1 MKRFTMIFASLIFSL
16 SILTVS
22 AAAQHRVLGKL
33 EIPFNFTANDQVF
46 PSGNYDLVQ
55 IGGQTIR
62 LEERKTGK
70 GITLLS
76 PQNISETPVN
86 TLLFHRYGSRYVLA
100 KVVAPTYDIPL
111 YKSNAERELANGM
124 KFDSVTLRAGK

>member
-1 MKRFTMIFASLIFSL
+1 MIFATLIVGL
-16 SILTVS
+16 SILSVS

-46 PSGNYDLVQ
+46 ASGNYDLVQ

-86 TLLFHRYGSRYVLA
+86 TLLFHRYGTRYVLA
-100 KVVAPTYDIPL
+100 KIVAPTYEMPL
-111 YKSNAERELANGM
+111 FKSNTERELASGM
-124 KFDSVTLRAGK
+124 KFEAVTLRAGK

>member
-1 MKRFTMIFASLIFSL
+1 MKRFSMIFASLVLSL
-16 SILTVS
+16 SIFSVS
-22 AAAQHRVLGKL
+22 AAAQHRVLGKV
-33 EIPFNFTANDQVF
+33 EVPFNFTANDQIF
-46 PSGNYDLVQ
+46 AAGNYNLVQ

-86 TLLFHRYGSRYVLA
+86 TLLFHRYGNRYVLA

-111 YKSNAERELANGM
+111 FKSNAERELATGM
-124 KFDSVTLRAGK
+124 KFESVTLRAGK